1 MNEEDSSPQKS
12 LPTFDL
18 RQHVVDWLKLDEEI
32 KTLQQEIKKRRTVKK
47 NMTNELIKTFKAND
61 IDVMNAGNSKLV
73 RTRHKVKAP
82 LSKKHLIA
90 SLLDFYK
97 EDTEMVKTIS
107 EHIMNTR
114 EVKIV
119 ENIKKKSK

>member
-1 MNEEDSSPQKS
+1 
-12 LPTFDL
+12 
-18 RQHVVDWLKLDEEI
+18 
-32 KTLQQEIKKRRTVKK
+32 
-47 NMTNELIKTFKAND
+47 MTNELIKTFKAND

>member
-82 LSKKHLIA
+82 LSKKHLIS